1 MKQNNKTM
9 KQNKKTM
16 KQNKKTIKQKTMK
29 QKIIK
34 KATKIKRQSKA
45 QCIKQT
51 TKKYVNRPS
60 PPYPASLCVGKIKKG
75 NDGKMYQSRFGIN
88 YGPAKWIKI

>member
-1 MKQNNKTM
+1 M

-16 KQNKKTIKQKTMK
+16 KQKSMKQKTMKNKSMK

-88 YGPAKWIKI
+88 YGPAKWVKI

>member
-1 MKQNNKTM
+1 MKQNKKTMKNKSM

-16 KQNKKTIKQKTMK
+16 KQNKKTIK

-60 PPYPASLCVGKIKKG
+60 PPYPAALCVGKIKKG

-88 YGPAKWIKI
+88 YGPAKWVKI